1 MCQYSM
7 EIYFNIAL
15 VPAFRDALY
24 LVEERSKEIRTAD
37 RWEKERDRKSEGER
51 YLGRIRFYEN
61 SRSKWEIFEDR
72 AGGDEGNICEYLK
85 SNCTRPGLLDLFD
98 ISTSDF

>member
-7 EIYFNIAL
+7 EIYLNIAL

-37 RWEKERDRKSEGER
+37 RWEKERERDRKSERER

-61 SRSKWEIFEDR
+61 SRSKWRSSRIGQVGMKAIFV
-72 AGGDEGNICEYLK
+72 NI
-85 SNCTRPGLLDLFD
+85 
-98 ISTSDF
+98 